1 MKAFSVLTGPLEVK
15 AARHRP
21 PLSILR
27 LGENDGI
34 ADPVTMTGDIG
45 PAQEVVDLKGIDKA
59 ALANI
64 DPSPIDLLIMS
75 SYSLTVRLSLH

>member
-1 MKAFSVLTGPLEVK
+1 MKAFSVLTGPLAVK
-15 AARHRP
+15 AVRHRP
-21 PLSILR
+21 PLSIFH
-27 LGENDGI
+27 LGENDGT

>member
-15 AARHRP
+15 AVRDRP
-21 PLSILR
+21 RSSIPR

-34 ADPVTMTGDIG
+34 ADPVTMMGDIG
-45 PAQEVVDLKGIDKA
+45 PAQEVADLKGIDKA

-64 DPSPIDLLIMS
+64 DPSPIGLLIMS
-75 SYSLTVRLSLH
+75 SYSLKVRLSLH

>member
-21 PLSILR
+21 RSSIPR
-27 LGENDGI
+27 LGENGGI
-34 ADPVTMTGDIG
+34 ADPVTMMVDIG

-75 SYSLTVRLSLH
+75 SYSLKVRLSLR